1 MSVKVCDRTLS
12 KLEVVYQAT
21 VIREELHDLCLR
33 NFAIKDVDTIVR
45 KKIAFRLDPEAN
57 LYRYQSVLLESKH
70 FVNYLADDL
79 LVSTRAANRQRMNTI
94 KRCEKRL
101 EYQEKASDDCE
112 MLIAKLQDI
121 ATMFLVDINK
131 FRPCIE
137 AIDRE
142 TTLLKGW
149 IKHTNKVMDRLA

>member
-1 MSVKVCDRTLS
+1 MSVKVCDRSLS

-33 NFAIKDVDTIVR
+33 NFAIKDVDMIVR
-45 KKIAFRLDPEAN
+45 KKIAFRIDPVAN
-57 LYRYQSVLLESKH
+57 LDKYLLILHDAKH
-70 FVNYLADDL
+70 LINYLADDL
-79 LVSTRAANRQRMNTI
+79 LLSTRTANRQNMNSL

-101 EYQEKASDDCE
+101 EYQEKALDDCE
-112 MLIAKLQDI
+112 MIIAKLQDV
-121 ATMFLVDINK
+121 ASMFLVDINK

-142 TTLLKGW
+142 CTLLKGW
-149 IKHTNKVMDRLA
+149 IKHTNKVMEKLA